1 MKTIIYS
8 RVSSLGE
15 RQNTESQ
22 IAELTQIAKNRGWEI
37 VKVFSEK
44 ISGAKSNKDRDV
56 LTECFQFAKS
66 NQIDMILFAELSR
79 LGRSIAEVQKSINW
93 FGDNK
98 INAYFKNTDIT
109 LLNEKKEITPYMRI
123 IMDCLAL
130 SAEIERENIA
140 YRLNRGRELAK
151 EKGVKMGR
159 KKGSNE
165 TQSDKKEKYPITI
178 SLIRKGLG
186 NNDILTI
193 ANSKT
198 EKVSLSTIK
207 RLKKEFNY
215 I

>member
-1 MKTIIYS
+1 MKVIIYS
-8 RVSSLGE
+8 RVSSLGC

-79 LGRSIAEVQKSINW
+79 LGRSIAEVQMSINW

-151 EKGVKMGR
+151 EKGIKMGR
-159 KKGSNE
+159 KVGSKE
-165 TQSDKKEKYPITI
+165 TQADKEKKYHITL
-178 SLIRKGLG
+178 SLLRKGIPL
-186 NNDILTI
+186 NVILSH
-193 ANSKT
+193 AKERG
-198 EKVSLSTIK
+198 EKVSMSTIK
-207 RLKKEFNY
+207 RLKKSIN
-215 I
+215 